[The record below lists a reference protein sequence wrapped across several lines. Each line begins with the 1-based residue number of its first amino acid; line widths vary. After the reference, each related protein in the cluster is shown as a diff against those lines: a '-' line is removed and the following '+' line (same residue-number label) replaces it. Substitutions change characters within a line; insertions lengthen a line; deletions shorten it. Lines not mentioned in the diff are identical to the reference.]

1 MLPIMVVVVL
11 MILIHFIIKH
21 QQVPQVDLQK
31 SRIQSR
37 WKGRCFECRRVDKD
51 SVFVLLPLQRVERV
65 FVELIRNGDDV
76 TRGTLLATLESQTYD
91 ELVRLGLPEEK
102 ENLFRSKY
110 PDAEGALIF
119 KKVLPNGPLDGK
131 IRVGDILIS
140 INETVS
146 NQFAEIESILDES
159 VGKESTIVVDRQGK
173 SISQKITVSDLHEVT
188 PDEYADICGGVF
200 TILVIRLHV
209 STNCHLMVFLSRT
222 QDTVLN
228 RGI

>member
-1 MLPIMVVVVL
+1 MLL
-11 MILIHFIIKH
+11 E
-21 QQVPQVDLQK
+21 DLQGL
-31 SRIQSR
+31 RLH
-37 WKGRCFECRRVDKD
+37 F
-51 SVFVLLPLQRVERV
+51 LPLQRVERAV
-65 FVELIRNGDDV
+65 RLIRNGDDV

-146 NQFAEIESILDES
+146 NRIAEIEIHF
-159 VGKESTIVVDRQGK
+159 G
-173 SISQKITVSDLHEVT
+173 
-188 PDEYADICGGVF
+188 
-200 TILVIRLHV
+200 
-209 STNCHLMVFLSRT
+209 
-222 QDTVLN
+222 
-228 RGI
+228 